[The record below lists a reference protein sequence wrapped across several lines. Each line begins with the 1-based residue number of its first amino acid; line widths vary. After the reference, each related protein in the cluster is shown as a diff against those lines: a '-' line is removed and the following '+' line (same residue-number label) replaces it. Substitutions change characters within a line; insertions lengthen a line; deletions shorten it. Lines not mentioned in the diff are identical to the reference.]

1 MTIWDQLS
9 APFDPSLVSF
19 RVGSTNRD
27 KTKGMA
33 LAYLDARDIME
44 RLDRTVGQAN
54 WSDRY
59 KQAGSS
65 IICELSIRVDGEWI
79 VKSDGSGESDI
90 EGSKGAISGALKRA
104 AVKFGIGRYLYY
116 TPNFW
121 YPLEQGKWFTDQVK
135 AKIANDFG
143 AWQRDY
149 FAINSSQP
157 HTQPS
162 RVDPPKQEVKPV
174 EPTKQPVQ
182 QQPAPAPATNS
193 QPAADKEIA
202 EAFTEFLKEQSN
214 ANAARRQEGMPQ
226 LRGPD
231 VVEHLHQMNYT
242 NTPENPVNWNF
253 LKDMGLTVIRA
264 MTNELA
270 NQPTLIGDKVPF

>member
-1 MTIWDQLS
+1 MTIWEQLS

-116 TPNFW
+116 TPNLW
-121 YPLEQGKWFTDQVK
+121 YTLEQGKWFSDDVK
-135 AKIANDFG
+135 AKIARDFG

-149 FAINSSQP
+149 FAVSSSQP
-157 HTQPS
+157 MAQPS
-162 RVDPPKQEVKPV
+162 RVEPPKQEPRQEPVKPAA
-174 EPTKQPVQ
+174 QPQ
-182 QQPAPAPATNS
+182 PSTNGKPAP
-193 QPAADKEIA
+193 DKEIDA
-202 EAFTEFLKEQSN
+202 AYVDFLRELSN
-214 ANAARRQEGMPQ
+214 ANAARRAEGLGQ
-226 LRGPD
+226 LGFSD
-231 VVEHLHQMNYT
+231 VVEHLHQMNYMD
-242 NTPENPVNWNF
+242 TPKEPQTKWVF
-253 LKDMGLTVIRA
+253 LKAMGLPAIKA